1 MKPLP
6 LCRIYQ
12 YMNNMTY
19 HHLSVLVHRRAEK
32 YGDKV
37 ALKYRD
43 YETSQWIP
51 ITWNQFS
58 QTVRQV
64 ANALVELGVQEE
76 ENIGIFSQNKPECLY
91 VDFGAFANRAVTI
104 PLYATSSP
112 AQAQYIINDAQ
123 IRYIFVGEQ
132 FQYDAAF
139 SVFGFCQSLQQLI
152 IFDRAVVRDPRD
164 MTSIYFDEF
173 LETGKGL
180 PNNDIVEERTS
191 RASDDDLANI
201 LYTSGTTGEPKG
213 VMLHHSN
220 YMEAFRIHDIRL
232 VDMSDQDIS
241 MNFLPLTHVFEKA
254 WTYLCIHKGV
264 QICINLR
271 PVDIQTTIKEIRPTL
286 MCSVPRF
293 WEKVYAGV
301 QEKIA
306 QETGLKKAMMLDAI
320 KVGKIH
326 NIDYLRKGKTPP
338 LMNQLKYK
346 FYEKTVYALLK
357 KTIGI
362 ENGNFFPTAG
372 AAVPDE
378 ICEFVHSVGIN
389 MLVGYGLTES
399 TATVSC
405 FLNEGYE
412 IGSVGTIM
420 PDVEVKIGEENEI
433 LLRGKTITKG
443 YYKKAEATAAAIDK
457 DGWFHTGDAGYLKG
471 DQLYLTERIKDL
483 FKTSNGKYVSPQ
495 ALETK
500 LAIDR
505 YIDQIAIIADQRKFV
520 SALIVP
526 VYGFVK
532 DYAKEK
538 GIEYKNMEELLQHPK
553 ILGLFRARIDTLQQQ
568 FAHYEQVKRFTLL
581 PEPFSMERG
590 ELTNTLK
597 LKRPVVAKNYKELI
611 DKMYEE

>member
-220 YMEAFRIHDIRL
+220 YIEAFRIHDIRL
-232 VDMSDQDIS
+232 VDMSDQDVS

-405 FLNEGYE
+405 FLNQGYE
-412 IGSVGTIM
+412 IGSVGTVM
-420 PDVEVKIGEENEI
+420 PDVEVKIGDENEI

-532 DYAKEK
+532 DYAKGK

-597 LKRPVVAKNYKELI
+597 LKRPIVAKNYKEVI